1 MRRIVEECYAEA
13 ITTLTEHRD
22 QLESLTRRLLAAET
36 LDEAEA
42 YAAAG
47 VPRSRAANPAPTVE
61 VTPAARTAPGAN
73 GAPGEST

>member
-22 QLESLTRRLLAAET
+22 QLESLDDGRCSSAET
-36 LDEAEA
+36 LDEADA

-47 VPRSRAANPAPTVE
+47 VPRAGRE
-61 VTPAARTAPGAN
+61 PGADRR
-73 GAPGEST
+73 GHAGSAHRTGRERRPGEST